1 MLMLHETGYGDFA
14 PKSAA
19 GRPFF
24 VVWSL
29 LAVPTMTIL
38 VSDLG
43 STVIAAFKNGTNTV
57 GDFTLLPRDGIWHE
71 FLQRHLWLKLRLQ
84 YLNERR
90 AARKRVARGF
100 DTGPDPELPEEQGG
114 TAHIAP
120 SLDMLASVGQQ
131 EPDEHELARALTS
144 AIQRTAIDLREDPD
158 KQYSYEEWAEYTRLI
173 RFSADRGAMR
183 LGGDE
188 EGLLEWD
195 WIGDDSPMMAEQ
207 TEPEFLLDR
216 LCESM
221 ARYIRK
227 QTSKAATE
235 KRGEPEMPVE
245 RLRGLWSVAE
255 KDGEEES
262 RKCDGQDQHHH
273 HHYHHHYLSN
283 KYADD
288 KNIGL
293 TGSLDQ
299 ELLPP

>member
-1 MLMLHETGYGDFA
+1 MLRQPGYGDFA

-43 STVIAAFKNGTNTV
+43 STVIAAFKNGTNTI
-57 GDFTLLPRDGIWHE
+57 GDFTLLPRYGIWHE
-71 FLQRHLWLKLRLQ
+71 VLQRHPWLKLRLQ
-84 YLNERR
+84 HWGERR

-100 DTGPDPELPEEQGG
+100 GTGPDPELPEELGG
-114 TAHIAP
+114 TGHVAP
-120 SLDMLASVGQQ
+120 SLDMLASAAQQ
-131 EPDEHELARALTS
+131 EPDEHELARALAS
-144 AIQRTAIDLREDPD
+144 AIRRTASDLRGDPD
-158 KQYSYEEWAEYTRLI
+158 KQYGYEEWAEYTRLI
-173 RFSADRGAMR
+173 RFSAHRGAHQ
-183 LGGDE
+183 LGEDE

-195 WIGDDSPMMAEQ
+195 WIGDDSPMMADQ

-235 KRGEPEMPVE
+235 KRGEPETTVE
-245 RLRGLWSVAE
+245 RRRGLWSVAE
-255 KDGEEES
+255 KDGDEEI
-262 RKCDGQDQHHH
+262 RMHNDDDQDHRRHHDKREDDQ
-273 HHYHHHYLSN
+273 N
-283 KYADD
+283 IWPADQ
-288 KNIGL
+288 IPM
-293 TGSLDQ
+293 
-299 ELLPP
+299 PP